1 MTNLSL
7 WRMASGLD
15 LDDSLV
21 DLPVSPH
28 YWKPQT
34 LSVTLLDGVTIV
46 DGVSKGE
53 YDGELEINMA
63 GLTKNN
69 TYIVALEWY
78 QNDEWDKWITVKPV
92 LSGHPL
98 LSGQ

>member
-1 MTNLSL
+1 
-7 WRMASGLD
+7 MAPALD

-34 LSVTLLDGVTIV
+34 LSVTLLEGVKIV
-46 DGVSKGE
+46 DGGSKGE
-53 YDGELEINMA
+53 YNGELEINMA

-69 TYIVALEWY
+69 TYTVALE
-78 QNDEWDKWITVKPV
+78 
-92 LSGHPL
+92 
-98 LSGQ
+98 